1 MTDKKK
7 IEEALDA
14 CPFPPDRKPPEKD
27 GLSKILNFYDE
38 VFGNWKIVVSIL
50 TAASLLLAYSLL
62 SMPLPLVVPVSEP
75 DAWGQSFPEYPP
87 TPGEEVVWIPRFE
100 NQTVHE
106 GDLLLEEDE
115 VLVIENCTYILEG
128 QLLARDNARLI
139 LRNAELFLQ
148 EKDGWGS
155 TNLLPVLL
163 NIAFNDSAAF
173 ESYNSSIHPE
183 YFCFIGFLR
192 GSKAFI
198 DSSRIDRTFIYGE
211 EESTI
216 QITNSIIQSIRVAG
230 DANCTIFD
238 SEVSSIVCSSIL
250 DLIRW
255 PELEGDWK
263 RCRVEVWNSTLK
275 YILFKII
282 NCNSTVSTPFKG
294 FHSYW
299 NSHDYFTGEE
309 GVVFNVTLHNT
320 NVTGYYWALN
330 VISGNLRVENLSD
343 LGDITVQNSSLHV
356 TNSSIRQLNCDPLQ
370 YLSYDTGSVVDIYES
385 NFQRLHFSDRVNAT
399 ISRSKTDVLSLDYF
413 KGTLTLESVLIGEV
427 WQQESCEAYIEG
439 SVRFGENAT
448 AHESYWSKG
457 VITRNFEV
465 WTQGEKRVL
474 PNVELALYDKEENLV
489 WSGVTDKNGRAEF
502 NISFCKWW
510 PLYEPYKYVNNYEDN
525 WRLEAAFGKTRQN
538 AMIGLFIIETPIVF
552 TFESVSEPP
561 IWMQSPFLTLI
572 STSTIVVMVAGLVLR
587 HFLKSRALQK

>member
-50 TAASLLLAYSLL
+50 TAASLLLAYSLI

-75 DAWGQSFPEYPP
+75 DAWGRSFPEYPS
-87 TPGEEVVWIPRFE
+87 TPGEEVVWIPRFK

-106 GDLLLEEDE
+106 GDLLLEGDE
-115 VLVIENCTYILEG
+115 VLVIENCTYILKG

-183 YFCFIGFLR
+183 YFCGIGFLR
-192 GSKAFI
+192 GSEAFI
-198 DSSRIDRTFIYGE
+198 DSSRIDRTFIYGD

-216 QITNSIIQSIRVAG
+216 QVTNSNIESIRVAG
-230 DANCTIFD
+230 DANCTIFN

-275 YILFKII
+275 YICFKIM
-282 NCNSTVSTPFKG
+282 NCNATVSTPLNG
-294 FHSYW
+294 FHSFW
-299 NSHDYFTGEE
+299 NSYDYFTGKE

-330 VISGNLRVENLSD
+330 VISGNLKVENLSD
-343 LGDITVQNSSLHV
+343 LGGIVVQNASLQV
-356 TNSSIRQLNCDPLQ
+356 NNCTIQYLICDPLQ
-370 YLSYDTGSVVDIYES
+370 YLSYDTGSVVDISES
-385 NFQRLHFSDRVNAT
+385 YFQHLDFNDGVNAT
-399 ISRSKTDVLSLDYF
+399 ISLSKVDVLSLDYY
-413 KGTLTLESVLIGEV
+413 KGTLSLDRALVGEV
-427 WQQESCEAYIEG
+427 WQDEGCEAYIEG

-457 VITRNFEV
+457 VVTRNFEV
-465 WTQGEKRVL
+465 WTQGEERVL
-474 PNVELALYDKEENLV
+474 PKVHLTLYDKEDEPV
-489 WSGVTDKNGRAEF
+489 WSGQTDKNGRADF

-510 PLYEPYKYVNNYEDN
+510 PLYEPYKYVNNYEDR
-525 WRLEAAFGKTRQN
+525 WRLEATWGKSRQN
-538 AMIGLFIIETPIVF
+538 ATIGLSLTETPIVF
-552 TFESVSEPP
+552 TFKSVSEPP
-561 IWMQSPFLTLI
+561 LWAQSPFLTLI
-572 STSTIVVMVAGLVLR
+572 SASIIVVMIAGLMFR
-587 HFLKSRALQK
+587 HFLKPRTP